1 MRQIVLDTETTGL
14 SPKDGHKLIE
24 IACVELVNR
33 RLTGNH
39 YQVYIN
45 PERPVDQ
52 GAFKVHGI
60 GDDFLKDKPLF
71 ADVVQS
77 FLDYIRDSELVIH
90 NAPFDIG
97 FLNHELRRYDKKI
110 ELVDKRCKVIDTLV
124 LAKQKHPGKKNNL
137 DALCKRYDVDNSG
150 RDLHGALLD
159 SELLA
164 LVYLAMTGGQSE
176 LFMEDKAQSV
186 KEKSAVN
193 RIKITR
199 DKPLPILKASPEEI
213 KTHEDYLTFI
223 DKKSDGGTVWRSHEK
238 ETK

>member
-1 MRQIVLDTETTGL
+1 MRQIVLDTETTGI
-14 SPKDGHKLIE
+14 SPQNGHKLIE
-24 IACVELVNR
+24 IACVEMIDR

-45 PERPVDQ
+45 PERPVDP

-71 ADVVQS
+71 ADVAND
-77 FLDYIRDSELVIH
+77 FLDYIQDSDLIIH
-90 NAPFDIG
+90 NAPFDVG
-97 FLNHELRRYDKKI
+97 FLNHELRGLDKSI
-110 ELVDKRCKVIDTLV
+110 SLIDKRCKVIDTLV

-137 DALCKRYDVDNSG
+137 DALCRRYDVDNSG

-176 LFMEDKAQSV
+176 LFIEEKSVTFKAQSTV
-186 KEKSAVN
+186 EKTTT
-193 RIKITR
+193 TR
-199 DKPLPILKASPEEI
+199 NNPLPLVKVSEEELNE
-213 KTHEDYLTFI
+213 HADYLKFI
-223 DKKSDGGTVWRSHEK
+223 DKKSDGQTVWRLIDSESD
-238 ETK
+238 